1 MLFRRKVYEKL
12 LYWKKM
18 AAGSTAVLLEGAR
31 RIGKSTIIEE
41 FAKNEYDDYLILDF
55 ALENQDIRENFR
67 ENLNDLDAFFR
78 TLFLLKGKSLKG
90 KRCAIIFDEVQ
101 LFPEARQES

>member
-67 ENLNDLDAFFR
+67 ENLNDLDAFFV
-78 TLFLLKGKSLKG
+78 LCSF
-90 KRCAIIFDEVQ
+90 
-101 LFPEARQES
+101 

>member
-1 MLFRRKVYEKL
+1 
-12 LYWKKM
+12 M

-67 ENLNDLDAFFR
+67 ENLNDLDAFFV
-78 TLFLLKGKSLKG
+78 LCSF
-90 KRCAIIFDEVQ
+90 
-101 LFPEARQES
+101 